1 MTKAEILRSL
11 ADIYEAY
18 PDLDWPSFWSWCK
31 EIHIHLAAA
40 DAKVVLRTIGSFEKN
55 YKDDSFEARKP
66 WGDHTLVLKA
76 QRDAVCQKVVTGTR
90 EVPETVEPS
99 YYTPERI
106 IPAHTEE
113 IVEWQCDD
121 PILVDKV

>member
-18 PDLDWPSFWSWCK
+18 PDLDWPDFWSWSK
-31 EIHIHLAAA
+31 EIHIYLSKDPKA
-40 DAKVVLRTIGSFEKN
+40 VLRTIGSFEKK
-55 YKDDSFEARKP
+55 YQGDSFEARKP
-66 WGDHTLVLKA
+66 LGDQTLVLKTRRA
-76 QRDAVCQKVVTGTR
+76 AVCEKIVVGIR

-99 YYTPERI
+99 YYTAERV

-113 IVEWQCDD
+113 IIEWKCDD
-121 PILVDKV
+121 PILA